1 MQQQQALVSAVSIT
15 VLVLLW
21 KHLPCS
27 LSYCWHLHVFPWDF
41 LHLLIFPP
49 QSSSCLVQSIK
60 MFSVFACASSWC
72 SGASLL
78 CHHGPGCKV
87 CLIKKG
93 LFMNAG
99 YRNTDGHLNQSQWF
113 NIKCK
118 AVFKRCSELPLIKNL
133 THRHSTNT
141 GFKKI
146 LALLC
151 LVYYSSQE
159 YWIFVF
165 TLAYSVFIQDTNT
178 ML

>member
-1 MQQQQALVSAVSIT
+1 
-15 VLVLLW
+15 
-21 KHLPCS
+21 
-27 LSYCWHLHVFPWDF
+27 
-41 LHLLIFPP
+41 
-49 QSSSCLVQSIK
+49 
-60 MFSVFACASSWC
+60 
-72 SGASLL
+72 
-78 CHHGPGCKV
+78 
-87 CLIKKG
+87 
-93 LFMNAG
+93 MNAG
-99 YRNTDGHLNQSQWF
+99 YRNTDGHLNQSQRF

-151 LVYYSSQE
+151 LVYCSSQE

>member
-15 VLVLLW
+15 VLVLLC

-49 QSSSCLVQSIK
+49 QSSTCIVQSIK

-78 CHHGPGCKV
+78 CHRGPGCKV
-87 CLIKKG
+87 GLIKKG

-141 GFKKI
+141 GFKKNISIALFSLLFLSRI
-146 LALLC
+146 LDLC
-151 LVYYSSQE
+151 IYFSL
-159 YWIFVF
+159 
-165 TLAYSVFIQDTNT
+165 
-178 ML
+178 